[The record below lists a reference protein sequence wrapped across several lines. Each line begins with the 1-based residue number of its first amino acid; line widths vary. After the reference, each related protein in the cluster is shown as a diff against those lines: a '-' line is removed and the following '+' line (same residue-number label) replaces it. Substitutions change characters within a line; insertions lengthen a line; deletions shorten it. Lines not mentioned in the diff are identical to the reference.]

1 MLVSGCFVIF
11 EVRKQNN
18 TITPTDMAKVVY
30 KSYNQNDNLLF
41 PHCIGDFIPEN
52 DPVRVLDAIV
62 EHLDIS
68 AIEATYKGGGAS
80 SFAPRML
87 LKVILYAYLQ
97 NIHSGR
103 KMEAMLKRD
112 VNFMW
117 LSGMQRPDF
126 NTINLFRKN
135 RLADVMDDIFTQVVK
150 MLVDAKFVSLEVQYI
165 DGTKIEANAN
175 KYTFVW
181 KKATKTNQDKLDH
194 KVKSILR
201 EAERVLNMELKDESD
216 NVMTAE
222 EMQKRTDEILARM
235 DEKGI
240 CDKKLRKEVTKVK
253 EESVPKMKEYEEKL
267 EIAGERGS
275 YSKTDKDA
283 TFMRMKEDAM
293 NNGQTKPGYNVQ
305 IATENQFITNY
316 GLYSSPTDQG
326 TLIPFL
332 NSFEDRYGVRSST
345 VCADSGYGSEMN
357 YEHMVSK
364 QITPFVKYN
373 MFHAE
378 TKRKRRKNAF
388 LIENMFHNKES
399 DFYVCPMGQ
408 HLEFVKQIKE
418 KSDLGY
424 ESTKSVYRAKDCS
437 RCPLRSMC
445 YKGRHNARTIEVN
458 HRNNELRAMAREL
471 LTSDEG
477 LMHRSRRPIEPE
489 AVFGQIK
496 YDNHFKRF
504 SYRGKRLVNAEFA
517 AIARVSADCRTLHA
531 VTICKRFKERYHR
544 SLIIGL
550 MV

>member
-1 MLVSGCFVIF
+1 
-11 EVRKQNN
+11 
-18 TITPTDMAKVVY
+18 MAKVVY
-30 KSYNQNDNLLF
+30 KSYNQNDSLLF

-103 KMEAMLKRD
+103 KMESLLKRD
-112 VNFMW
+112 VNLMW

-135 RLADVMDDIFTQVVK
+135 RLADVMDDIFTQVVQ

-181 KKATKTNQDKLDH
+181 KKATKTNQDKENL

-222 EMQKRTDEILARM
+222 EMQKRTDEILTQM

-240 CDKKLRKEVTKVK
+240 SDKKLRKAVSKVK
-253 EESVPKMKEYEEKL
+253 EEFVPKMKEYEEKL
-267 EIAGERGS
+267 EIVGERGS

-316 GLYSSPTDQG
+316 GLYSSLTDQG

-332 NSFEDRYGVRSST
+332 NSFESRYGLQSST
-345 VCADSGYGSEMN
+345 VCADSGYGCEMN
-357 YEHMVSK
+357 YEYMVSN

-378 TKRKRRKNAF
+378 MKRKRKNNPF
-388 LIENMFHNKES
+388 LVENMFYNKEL

-408 HLEFVKQIKE
+408 HLEFVTE
-418 KSDLGY
+418 RHGVSELGY
-424 ESTKSVYRAKDCS
+424 GFTTSVYRSTNCYG
-437 RCPLRSMC
+437 CPLRSMC
-445 YKGRHNARTIEVN
+445 YKGKCSTRTIEVN

-471 LTSDEG
+471 LTGEDE
-477 LMHRSRRPIEPE
+477 
-489 AVFGQIK
+489 
-496 YDNHFKRF
+496 
-504 SYRGKRLVNAEFA
+504 
-517 AIARVSADCRTLHA
+517 
-531 VTICKRFKERYHR
+531 
-544 SLIIGL
+544 
-550 MV
+550 

>member
-1 MLVSGCFVIF
+1 MSEGFVIF

-18 TITPTDMAKVVY
+18 TIIPTDMAKVVY

-103 KMEAMLKRD
+103 KMEALLKRD

-126 NTINLFRKN
+126 NTINLFRKH
-135 RLADVMDDIFTQVVK
+135 RLADVMDDIFTQVVQ

-181 KKATKTNQDKLDH
+181 KKATKTNQDKLDL

-222 EMQKRTDEILARM
+222 EMQKRTDDILAQM

-240 CDKKLRKEVTKVK
+240 SDKKLRKEVTKVK

-267 EIAGERGS
+267 EIVGERGS

-316 GLYSSPTDQG
+316 GLYHQANDQG
-326 TLIPFL
+326 TMIPFL
-332 NSFEDRYGVRSST
+332 ESFAERYGMQSPT

-357 YEHMVSK
+357 YEYMVSN

-378 TKRKRRKNAF
+378 MKRKRRKNAF
-388 LIENMFHNKES
+388 LIENMFYNKEL
-399 DFYVCPMGQ
+399 DFYICPMGQ

-445 YKGRHNARTIEVN
+445 YKGKHNARTIEVN

-517 AIARVSADCRTLHA
+517 AIAVAHNIRKMISKGYCVCSEVA
-531 VTICKRFKERYHR
+531 V
-544 SLIIGL
+544 G
-550 MV
+550 